1 MYADRS
7 SNDNNDVADLITL
20 EDDVC
25 ADNTAKSEEIY
36 TLEAITE
43 YRVVFT

>member
-1 MYADRS
+1 
-7 SNDNNDVADLITL
+7 
-20 EDDVC
+20 VC

-43 YRVVFT
+43 YRVVFTWMISVYVLIILLDTIIL